1 MSGPLSTVLA
11 AITDGAITTHEIARR
26 TALSPDTVAASIEHL
41 VRIGRLTAS
50 TLARGCPDGG
60 CGGCASGDNGAP
72 GCGAAGPSQSRRG
85 PTLVA
90 LTIKRGR

>member
-1 MSGPLSTVLA
+1 MLA
-11 AITDGAITTHEIARR
+11 AIADGATTTHDIARR
-26 TALSPDTVAASIEHL
+26 TALSTDTVTASIEHL

-60 CGGCASGDNGAP
+60 CGGCASADNGAP

-90 LTIKRGR
+90 LTITRRDA